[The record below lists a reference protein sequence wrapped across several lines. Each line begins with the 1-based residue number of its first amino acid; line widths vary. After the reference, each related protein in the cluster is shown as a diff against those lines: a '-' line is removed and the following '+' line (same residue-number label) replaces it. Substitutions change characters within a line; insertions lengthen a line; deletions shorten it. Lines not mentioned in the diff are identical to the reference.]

1 MKLIQEL
8 IERLLTEAANE
19 ANQKGWCDKAL
30 AKAGKMRTEEKA
42 ENKETVY
49 EAKAGLE
56 ATQKAMQILS
66 RFYATAAKAKVDL
79 SLAQGPFDD
88 APDAGFKNGEAYT
101 AAGSDSGGIVGM
113 LEVIAS
119 DFTRTI
125 EETQASEKAAE
136 KEHLQFMTESSMS
149 LQEKKMA

>member
-1 MKLIQEL
+1 
-8 IERLLTEAANE
+8 
-19 ANQKGWCDKAL
+19 
-30 AKAGKMRTEEKA
+30 MRKEEKA

-49 EAKAGLE
+49 EAKMGLE
-56 ATQKAMQILS
+56 ATQMAIQILS

-79 SLAQGPFDD
+79 SLVQASPFED

-125 EETQASEKAAE
+125 TETIASEKKADA
-136 KEHLQFMTESSMS
+136 EHLEFMTESSKS
-149 LQEKKMA
+149 LAEKNMAGQQKTKYQDETNDKLDTS